1 MDANKK
7 PQMTREMMERL
18 YGRMNTLSDNGSK
31 AYGDTGRMLTA
42 NRSVNSGRRYIK
54 GYESSISA
62 NNSDNR
68 RRFGTEIGV
77 APRSR
82 VANNNPDDAGLSG
95 GNRRANSLDNAGL
108 SDGNRQANSL
118 QNNNASSGANN
129 SRQSFN
135 ANRTTFRE
143 PPSRGYNPFG

>member
-18 YGRMNTLSDNGSK
+18 YGRMNTLSDNSSR

-42 NRSVNSGRRYIK
+42 NRSVNSERRYIK
-54 GYESSISA
+54 GYGSSISA

-68 RRFGTEIGV
+68 RRFGAKMGV

-95 GNRRANSLDNAGL
+95 GNRRVNG
-108 SDGNRQANSL
+108 L
-118 QNNNASSGANN
+118 QNNNVQSSVDN

>member
-18 YGRMNTLSDNGSK
+18 YGRMNTLSDNSSR

-42 NRSVNSGRRYIK
+42 NRGVNSERRYIK
-54 GYESSISA
+54 GYGSSISA
-62 NNSDNR
+62 NNYDNR
-68 RRFGTEIGV
+68 RRFGAEISV

-82 VANNNPDDAGLSG
+82 GANNNPDDAGLSG
-95 GNRRANSLDNAGL
+95 GNRRVNG
-108 SDGNRQANSL
+108 L
-118 QNNNASSGANN
+118 QNNSVPSGANN

>member
-7 PQMTREMMERL
+7 PQMTREMMIRL
-18 YGRMNTLSDNGSK
+18 SGSLRRSIDGFK
-31 AYGDTGRMLTA
+31 AYGDTGRMPTA

-68 RRFGTEIGV
+68 RRFGTEIGI

-82 VANNNPDDAGLSG
+82 VANDNPDGAGLSG
-95 GNRRANSLDNAGL
+95 GNRRVNG
-108 SDGNRQANSL
+108 L
-118 QNNNASSGANN
+118 QNNNVPSDVNN

>member
-1 MDANKK
+1 MDANRK

-18 YGRMNTLSDNGSK
+18 YGRMNTLSDNSSR
-31 AYGDTGRMLTA
+31 AYGDTGRMPIA
-42 NRSVNSGRRYIK
+42 NRSVNSERRYIK
-54 GYESSISA
+54 GYGSSISA

-68 RRFGTEIGV
+68 RRFCAEIGV

-95 GNRRANSLDNAGL
+95 GNRRVNG
-108 SDGNRQANSL
+108 L
-118 QNNNASSGANN
+118 QNNNVQSSVDN

>member
-7 PQMTREMMERL
+7 PQMTREMIMRL
-18 YGRMNTLSDNGSK
+18 SGPSRRSVDGFK
-31 AYGDTGRMLTA
+31 AYVDTGRMLAA
-42 NRSVNSGRRYIK
+42 NRSVNSERRYVK
-54 GYESSISA
+54 GYGSSISA

-68 RRFGTEIGV
+68 RRFGAEISV
-77 APRSR
+77 VSRSR

-95 GNRRANSLDNAGL
+95 GNRRVNG
-108 SDGNRQANSL
+108 L
-118 QNNNASSGANN
+118 QNNNVLSGANN

>member
-1 MDANKK
+1 MDVNKK
-7 PQMTREMMERL
+7 PQMTREMIMRL
-18 YGRMNTLSDNGSK
+18 SGPSRRSVDGFK

-42 NRSVNSGRRYIK
+42 NRSVNSERRYVK
-54 GYESSISA
+54 GYGSSISA

-68 RRFGTEIGV
+68 RRFGAEICI

-82 VANNNPDDAGLSG
+82 VANNNPDDVGLSG
-95 GNRRANSLDNAGL
+95 GNRRVNSI
-108 SDGNRQANSL
+108 
-118 QNNNASSGANN
+118 QNNNVPSDVNN

>member
-18 YGRMNTLSDNGSK
+18 YGRMNTLSDNSSR

-42 NRSVNSGRRYIK
+42 NRSVSSGRRYIK

-68 RRFGTEIGV
+68 RRFGAEIGV

-82 VANNNPDDAGLSG
+82 VTNNNPDDAGLSG
-95 GNRRANSLDNAGL
+95 GNRRV
-108 SDGNRQANSL
+108 NSL

-135 ANRTTFRE
+135 ANRITFRE

>member
-1 MDANKK
+1 MDANQK

-18 YGRMNTLSDNGSK
+18 YGRMNTLSDNSSR

-42 NRSVNSGRRYIK
+42 NRSVNSERRYIK
-54 GYESSISA
+54 GYGSSISA

-68 RRFGTEIGV
+68 RRFGAEMGV

-95 GNRRANSLDNAGL
+95 GNRRVNG
-108 SDGNRQANSL
+108 L
-118 QNNNASSGANN
+118 QNNSVPSGANN

-135 ANRTTFRE
+135 ASRTTFRE

>member
-18 YGRMNTLSDNGSK
+18 YGRMNTLSDSSSR
-31 AYGDTGRMLTA
+31 AHGDTGRMLTA
-42 NRSVNSGRRYIK
+42 NRSVNSERRYIK
-54 GYESSISA
+54 GYGSSISA

-68 RRFGTEIGV
+68 RRFGAEIGV

-95 GNRRANSLDNAGL
+95 GNRRVNG
-108 SDGNRQANSL
+108 L
-118 QNNNASSGANN
+118 QNNNVQSSVDN

-135 ANRTTFRE
+135 ANRITFRE

>member
-1 MDANKK
+1 
-7 PQMTREMMERL
+7 
-18 YGRMNTLSDNGSK
+18 
-31 AYGDTGRMLTA
+31 MLAA
-42 NRSVNSGRRYIK
+42 NRSVNSERRYVK
-54 GYESSISA
+54 GYGSSISA

-68 RRFGTEIGV
+68 RRFGAEICI

-82 VANNNPDDAGLSG
+82 VANNNPDDVGLSG
-95 GNRRANSLDNAGL
+95 GNRRVNSI
-108 SDGNRQANSL
+108 
-118 QNNNASSGANN
+118 QNNNVPSDVNN

>member
-1 MDANKK
+1 MDANRK

-18 YGRMNTLSDNGSK
+18 YGRMNTLSDNSSR
-31 AYGDTGRMLTA
+31 AYGDTGRMPIA
-42 NRSVNSGRRYIK
+42 NRSVNSERRYIK
-54 GYESSISA
+54 GYGSSISA

-68 RRFGTEIGV
+68 RRFGAEMGV

-95 GNRRANSLDNAGL
+95 GNRRVNG
-108 SDGNRQANSL
+108 L
-118 QNNNASSGANN
+118 QNNNVQSSVDN

>member
-18 YGRMNTLSDNGSK
+18 YGRMNTLSDNSSR

-42 NRSVNSGRRYIK
+42 NRGVNSERRYIK
-54 GYESSISA
+54 GYGSSMSA
-62 NNSDNR
+62 NNYDNR
-68 RRFGTEIGV
+68 RRFGAEISV
-77 APRSR
+77 VSRSR
-82 VANNNPDDAGLSG
+82 GANNNPDDAGLSG
-95 GNRRANSLDNAGL
+95 GNRRVNG
-108 SDGNRQANSL
+108 L
-118 QNNNASSGANN
+118 QNNSVPSGANN

>member
-1 MDANKK
+1 MDANRK
-7 PQMTREMMERL
+7 PQMTREMIMRL
-18 YGRMNTLSDNGSK
+18 SGPSRRSVDGFK
-31 AYGDTGRMLTA
+31 AYGDTGRMLAA
-42 NRSVNSGRRYIK
+42 NRSVNSERRFIK

-68 RRFGTEIGV
+68 RRFGAEMGV

-95 GNRRANSLDNAGL
+95 GNRRVNG
-108 SDGNRQANSL
+108 L
-118 QNNNASSGANN
+118 QNNNVQSSVDN

>member
-1 MDANKK
+1 MDANRK
-7 PQMTREMMERL
+7 PQMTREMIMRL
-18 YGRMNTLSDNGSK
+18 SGPSRRSVDGFK
-31 AYGDTGRMLTA
+31 VYGDTGRMLTA
-42 NRSVNSGRRYIK
+42 NRSVNSERRYIK
-54 GYESSISA
+54 GYGSSISA

-82 VANNNPDDAGLSG
+82 VANDNPDDAGLSG
-95 GNRRANSLDNAGL
+95 GNRRV
-108 SDGNRQANSL
+108 NSL
-118 QNNNASSGANN
+118 QNNNVSSGANN

-143 PPSRGYNPFG
+143 PPSRVYNPFG

>member
-7 PQMTREMMERL
+7 PQMTREMMIRL
-18 YGRMNTLSDNGSK
+18 SGSLRRSIDGFK
-31 AYGDTGRMLTA
+31 AYGITGRSLKA
-42 NRSVNSGRRYIK
+42 NHEVNLERRYIK
-54 GYESSISA
+54 GYGSSISA

-95 GNRRANSLDNAGL
+95 GNRRV
-108 SDGNRQANSL
+108 NSL
-118 QNNNASSGANN
+118 QNNNVPSGANN

>member
-7 PQMTREMMERL
+7 PQMTREMIMRL
-18 YGRMNTLSDNGSK
+18 SGPSRRSVDGFS
-31 AYGDTGRMLTA
+31 AYGATGRA
-42 NRSVNSGRRYIK
+42 PIVNRSVNSERRYIK

-62 NNSDNR
+62 NNYGNR
-68 RRFGTEIGV
+68 RPFGAEISV
-77 APRSR
+77 VSQSRS
-82 VANNNPDDAGLSG
+82 VNNSDDIGLSG
-95 GNRRANSLDNAGL
+95 GNRRV
-108 SDGNRQANSL
+108 NSL

-135 ANRTTFRE
+135 ANRITFRE

>member
-18 YGRMNTLSDNGSK
+18 YGRMNTLSDSSSR

-42 NRSVNSGRRYIK
+42 NRSVNSERRYIK
-54 GYESSISA
+54 GYGSSISA

-95 GNRRANSLDNAGL
+95 GNRRVNG
-108 SDGNRQANSL
+108 L
-118 QNNNASSGANN
+118 QNNNVQSSVDN

>member
-7 PQMTREMMERL
+7 PQMTREMIMRL
-18 YGRMNTLSDNGSK
+18 SGPSRRSVDGFK
-31 AYGDTGRMLTA
+31 AYGDTGRMLAA
-42 NRSVNSGRRYIK
+42 NRSVNSERRYVK
-54 GYESSISA
+54 GYGSSISA

-68 RRFGTEIGV
+68 RRFGAEISV
-77 APRSR
+77 VSRSR

-95 GNRRANSLDNAGL
+95 GNRRVNG
-108 SDGNRQANSL
+108 L
-118 QNNNASSGANN
+118 QNNNVLSGANN

-143 PPSRGYNPFG
+143 PSSRGYNPFG

>member
-18 YGRMNTLSDNGSK
+18 YGRMNTLSDNSSR

-42 NRSVNSGRRYIK
+42 NRSVNSERRYIK
-54 GYESSISA
+54 GYGSSISA

-68 RRFGTEIGV
+68 RRFGAEIGV

-82 VANNNPDDAGLSG
+82 VTNNNPDDAGLSG
-95 GNRRANSLDNAGL
+95 GNRRV
-108 SDGNRQANSL
+108 NSL
-118 QNNNASSGANN
+118 QNNNVSSGANN

>member
-7 PQMTREMMERL
+7 PQMTREMMIRL
-18 YGRMNTLSDNGSK
+18 SGSLRRSVDGFK

-42 NRSVNSGRRYIK
+42 NRSVNSERRFIK
-54 GYESSISA
+54 GYGSSISA

-68 RRFGTEIGV
+68 RRFGAEIGV

-95 GNRRANSLDNAGL
+95 GNRRVNG
-108 SDGNRQANSL
+108 L
-118 QNNNASSGANN
+118 QNNNVQSSVDN

-135 ANRTTFRE
+135 ANRITFRE

>member
-7 PQMTREMMERL
+7 PQMTREMIMRL
-18 YGRMNTLSDNGSK
+18 SGPSRRSVDGFK
-31 AYGDTGRMLTA
+31 AYGDTGRMLAA
-42 NRSVNSGRRYIK
+42 NRSVNSERRYVK
-54 GYESSISA
+54 GYGSSISA

-68 RRFGTEIGV
+68 RRFGAEICI

-82 VANNNPDDAGLSG
+82 VANNNPDDVGLSG
-95 GNRRANSLDNAGL
+95 GNRRVNSI
-108 SDGNRQANSL
+108 
-118 QNNNASSGANN
+118 QNNNVPSDVNN

-135 ANRTTFRE
+135 ANRITFRE

>member
-1 MDANKK
+1 MDANQK

-18 YGRMNTLSDNGSK
+18 YGNMNTQGSNRGPYGVTEGLS
-31 AYGDTGRMLTA
+31 AVP
-42 NRSVNSGRRYIK
+42 NRRSNLDRRYIK
-54 GYESSISA
+54 GYRSSMVA

-68 RRFGTEIGV
+68 GCTPSLGV
-77 APRSR
+77 SGSVQSDNSSS
-82 VANNNPDDAGLSG
+82 VADAGLPG
-95 GNRRANSLDNAGL
+95 GNRRVNSIQDN
-108 SDGNRQANSL
+108 NVP
-118 QNNNASSGANN
+118 SGVNN

>member
-18 YGRMNTLSDNGSK
+18 YGRMNTLSDNSSR

-42 NRSVNSGRRYIK
+42 NRSVNSERRYIK
-54 GYESSISA
+54 GYGSSISA

-68 RRFGTEIGV
+68 RRFGAEIGV

-82 VANNNPDDAGLSG
+82 GANNNPDGAGLSG
-95 GNRRANSLDNAGL
+95 GNRRVNG
-108 SDGNRQANSL
+108 L
-118 QNNNASSGANN
+118 QNNSVPSGANN
-129 SRQSFN
+129 SRQLFN
-135 ANRTTFRE
+135 ANRTTSRE

>member
-7 PQMTREMMERL
+7 PQMTREMMIRL
-18 YGRMNTLSDNGSK
+18 YGSLRRSIDGFK

-42 NRSVNSGRRYIK
+42 NRGVNSERRYIK
-54 GYESSISA
+54 GYGSSISA
-62 NNSDNR
+62 NNYDNR
-68 RRFGTEIGV
+68 RRFGAEIGV

-95 GNRRANSLDNAGL
+95 GNRQVNGIQSGGNQSL
-108 SDGNRQANSL
+108 
-118 QNNNASSGANN
+118 SSNN

>member
-1 MDANKK
+1 MDANQK

-18 YGRMNTLSDNGSK
+18 YGRMNTLSDNSSR

-42 NRSVNSGRRYIK
+42 NRSVNSERRYIK
-54 GYESSISA
+54 GYGSSISA

-68 RRFGTEIGV
+68 RRFGAEMGV

-95 GNRRANSLDNAGL
+95 GNRRVNG
-108 SDGNRQANSL
+108 L
-118 QNNNASSGANN
+118 QNNNVQSSVDN

-143 PPSRGYNPFG
+143 PPSRRYNTFG

>member
-1 MDANKK
+1 MDANQK

-18 YGRMNTLSDNGSK
+18 YGRMNTLSDNSSR

-42 NRSVNSGRRYIK
+42 NRSVNSERRYIK
-54 GYESSISA
+54 GYGSSISV

-68 RRFGTEIGV
+68 RRFGAEMGV

-95 GNRRANSLDNAGL
+95 GNRRVNG
-108 SDGNRQANSL
+108 L
-118 QNNNASSGANN
+118 QNNNVQSSVDN

-143 PPSRGYNPFG
+143 PPSRRYNPFG